1 MAEEQ
6 REAMEQQAAAPASSL
21 LDEIIEASKIKPTDE
36 GYDVT
41 RAGLQEFIREIAASG
56 TTPKV
61 SGALV
66 DAMIVELDKKL
77 SDQVNEI
84 MHNSQFREL
93 ESSWRSLKFLVDNV
107 DFRQNTKVEILNV
120 SKQDLIDDFEDAPEV
135 VKSGLYKHIYTAEF
149 GQFGGQPVGAV
160 VSNYTFG
167 PGPQDMELL
176 RNVASVSAMSHV
188 PFLGAAGKE
197 FFGIDSWDQLP
208 NLKDLHSIFEM
219 PQYAKWR
226 SLREN
231 EDSRYLGLTLPR
243 FLLRLPYGEN
253 TTPAK
258 NFNFTETVG
267 DNEDFCWG
275 NTSFA
280 LASRMA
286 DSFAKY
292 RWCSNIIGPQSGGA
306 VENRRR
312 G

>member
-1 MAEEQ
+1 
-6 REAMEQQAAAPASSL
+6 
-21 LDEIIEASKIKPTDE
+21 
-36 GYDVT
+36 
-41 RAGLQEFIREIAASG
+41 
-56 TTPKV
+56 
-61 SGALV
+61 
-66 DAMIVELDKKL
+66 
-77 SDQVNEI
+77 
-84 MHNSQFREL
+84 
-93 ESSWRSLKFLVDNV
+93 
-107 DFRQNTKVEILNV
+107 
-120 SKQDLIDDFEDAPEV
+120 
-135 VKSGLYKHIYTAEF
+135 
-149 GQFGGQPVGAV
+149 
-160 VSNYTFG
+160 
-167 PGPQDMELL
+167 MELL

-208 NLKDLHSIFEM
+208 NLKDLHAIFEM
-219 PQYAKWR
+219 PQYTKWR

-258 NFNFTETVG
+258 NFNFTETVA

-306 VENRRR
+306 VENLPLYQFEQSGEIQTKIPLRCSSPSGANTSLRKR
-312 G
+312 ASSR